1 MLARIAAFSNQEQY
15 VRQTPTLASATREAA
30 PGGGAQSAS
39 GRRAQLTGWLIT
51 CAFALVATLASFAH
65 AQAPTE
71 RTLRI
76 AMLADVETL
85 DPARAPELGTI
96 YTIAP
101 LYHQLLTYDYSA
113 RRATLVPYAA
123 TALPRISADGRT
135 YTLSIRPG
143 LLFAPHPA
151 FGGKP
156 RELTAA
162 DFEYSWKRIADPA
175 HSSMSYSSF
184 EGLIEGL
191 DDVVSRARRESR
203 FDYNASISGI
213 RALDKYTL
221 QIRLTR
227 PDATFIHQLAYA
239 GLSAVP
245 REVVEAEGAE
255 FSRRP
260 IGSGPYQ
267 VAKFQPATRLDV
279 VRNPNFKPLPWSA
292 FAPGAPADGALA
304 REMKGRSVPMIDRVE
319 MIRIPEPSTAILAL
333 TRGEIDFVA
342 YARAALVFDGTTLK
356 QSLRDAGIT
365 AHRAAS
371 QGMYLLLFNMREPV
385 IGGFAPAQVA
395 LRRAIAMSI
404 DDAMW
409 LRTFDQD
416 IGHVR
421 QHVIGPDIEGYDPR
435 YRNPN
440 AYDPR
445 TANALLDRM
454 GYKRGPDGWRRRP
467 DGSALELRMIN
478 GTTTESRRLAEFMK
492 RSLDAIFVRVVF
504 DSMTG
509 GDRLKRLSTCQ
520 FQMTTMSF
528 GGGSPDGVSPLN
540 NFHSEQIGTVNFAC
554 YKSDAYD
561 RAYEKLRVMPV
572 GPARAPVFTELTSL
586 LDAHAPA
593 RILPEADDVML
604 ASPKLRGY
612 TTHPYLPIPYY
623 LLDVGPR
630 APAPNS

>member
-1 MLARIAAFSNQEQY
+1 MLARMTASSYREHY
-15 VRQTPTLASATREAA
+15 VRRAPTSLSVMREALA
-30 PGGGAQSAS
+30 AIVGGLLFATGLAGPGDALAQ
-39 GRRAQLTGWLIT
+39 
-51 CAFALVATLASFAH
+51 
-65 AQAPTE
+65 PTE
-71 RTLRI
+71 RTLRM
-76 AMLADVETL
+76 AMVADIETL

-113 RRATLVPYAA
+113 RPAKLIPYAA

-135 YTLSIRPG
+135 YTLTIRPG
-143 LLFAPHPA
+143 LLFAPHAA
-151 FGGKP
+151 FGGRA
-156 RELTAA
+156 RELTAE
-162 DFEYSWKRIADPA
+162 DFEYSWKRVADPA
-175 HSSMSYSSF
+175 HSSMSYSTF
-184 EGLIEGL
+184 EGLIEGI
-191 DDVVSRARRESR
+191 DEVVSRARRESR
-203 FDYNASISGI
+203 FDYNVAISGI
-213 RALDKYTL
+213 RALDRYTL

-267 VAKFQPATRLDV
+267 AAKFQPATRLDV
-279 VRNPNFKPLPWSA
+279 VRNPNFKPLPWTF
-292 FAPGAPADGALA
+292 FAPSAPATSPLA
-304 REMKGRSVPMIDRVE
+304 TEMRGRNVPMLDRIE

-342 YARAALVFDGTTLK
+342 YARAALVFDGTTIK
-356 QSLRDAGIT
+356 PALRDAGIH

-395 LRRAIAMSI
+395 LRRAIAMAI
-404 DDAMW
+404 DDATW
-409 LRTFDQD
+409 LRTFDQGVG
-416 IGHVR
+416 IVR
-421 QHVIGPDIEGYDPR
+421 QHVIGPDVAGYDPR

-440 AYDPR
+440 AFDLK
-445 TANALLDRM
+445 TANALLDRV
-454 GYKRGPDGWRRRP
+454 GYARGADGWRRRP
-467 DGSALELRMIN
+467 DGSPLELRMIN
-478 GTTTESRRLAEFMK
+478 GTTSESRRLAEFMK
-492 RSLDAIFVRVVF
+492 RSLDAISVRVAF
-504 DSMTG
+504 DSMPG

-528 GGGSPDGVSPLN
+528 GGGAPDGVSPLN

-561 RAYEKLRVMPV
+561 RAYERLRVMPV
-572 GPARAPVFTELTSL
+572 GPARAPVFSELTSL

-604 ASPKLRGY
+604 AASKVRGY
-612 TTHPYLPIPYY
+612 TTHPYLPWPYY
-623 LLDVGPR
+623 LLDVAPR
-630 APAPNS
+630 SP

>member
-1 MLARIAAFSNQEQY
+1 MLARIAQ
-15 VRQTPTLASATREAA
+15 VRIAESTCDERSQRRRTTAKPVASAIRFCKAVGASAVAA
-30 PGGGAQSAS
+30 
-39 GRRAQLTGWLIT
+39 LL
-51 CAFALVATLASFAH
+51 AFACIAG
-65 AQAPTE
+65 AQAPAE
-71 RTLRI
+71 RTLKI

-101 LYHQLLTYDYSA
+101 LYHQLLTYDFGS

-123 TALPRISADGRT
+123 SALPRISSDGRT
-135 YTLSIRPG
+135 YTLTLRPG
-143 LLFAPHPA
+143 LLFAPHAA

-162 DFEYSWKRIADPA
+162 DFEYSWKRVADPA
-175 HSSMSYSSF
+175 LSSMSYSSL

-191 DDVVSRARRESR
+191 DDVVTRARRESR
-203 FDYNASISGI
+203 FDYATTIAGL
-213 RALDKYTL
+213 RALDRYTL
-221 QIRLTR
+221 EIRLTR

-255 FSRRP
+255 FARRP

-279 VRNPNFKPLPWSA
+279 VRNPNFKALPWSA
-292 FAPGAPADGALA
+292 LAPGAPPDGPLA
-304 REMKGRSVPMIDRVE
+304 AAMKGRMVPMIDRVE

-342 YARAALVFDGTTLK
+342 YARAALVFDGTALK
-356 QSLRDAGIT
+356 PSLRGAGIV

-385 IGGFAPAQVA
+385 IGGFEPAQVA

-404 DDAMW
+404 DDATW

-440 AYDPR
+440 AYDPK
-445 TANALLDRM
+445 TANALLDRV

-467 DGSALELRMIN
+467 DGRPLELRMIN
-478 GTTTESRRLAEFMK
+478 GTTSESRRLAEFMK
-492 RSLDAIFVRVVF
+492 RSLDAIHVQVVF

-509 GDRLKRLSTCQ
+509 GDRLKRLSNCQ

-528 GGGSPDGVSPLN
+528 GGGSPDGVSPLE
-540 NFHSEQIGTVNFAC
+540 NFHSDKIGTVNFAC
-554 YKSDAYD
+554 YKHDAYD
-561 RAYEKLRVMPV
+561 RGYDKLRVMPV
-572 GPARAPVFTELTSL
+572 GPARAPVFAELTSL

-604 ASPKLRGY
+604 ASPRLRGY

-623 LLDVGPR
+623 LLDVAPR
-630 APAPNS
+630 SP